1 MADEK
6 VDLKDSKRVAWK
18 VGGKESLKVD
28 EMVLLSKVEGWVDSM
43 DKTAVAWMA
52 VWKDAIKAASLAAC

>member
-18 VGGKESLKVD
+18 VDGKESLKVD
-28 EMVLLSKVEGWVDSM
+28 EMVLLSKVEGWVGSM
-43 DKTAVAWMA
+43 ENTAVASTA
-52 VWKDAIKAASLAAC
+52 VL